1 MINGEKV
8 KELLLKKGMEEKE
21 LAASVGVSTAM
32 ITYIIKGLRDTS
44 VTNAVRIANALGCT
58 VDEIV
63 VRG

>member
-44 VTNAVRIANALGCT
+44 VTNAVRIAKELGCT
-58 VDEIV
+58 VDEII
-63 VRG
+63 G